1 MPKTLH
7 AQIHSAQVEVR
18 CADMSATLDFL
29 MDRLGFKVESIFPA
43 DSPTTAVVGAHGVRL
58 RLRQSVAGESV
69 PPFTLHLACDTG
81 ALTGGTLLHGPNGL
95 RVELFDAAPAVV
107 IPDGTQEFILT
118 HHTDQWSVGRAGM
131 QYRDLIPGRLGGR
144 FVASHIRIPDG
155 GPVPDYVHY
164 HHVRFQM
171 IFCKAGWVRVV
182 YEDQGE
188 PFVLEAGDCVLQ
200 PPTIRHRVLE
210 ASPGLEVIEIGC
222 PAIHETMADPELE
235 LPNSLVQSDRTYG
248 GQRFVRHIARVA
260 DWKTWPT
267 VAAQGFTARDTGIAD
282 ATDDLASVRVIR
294 ASSDAVTTPTSHGG
308 ELMFLFVLK
317 GSLAIESAALG
328 NHTLAAEDSVVIP
341 AGAEY
346 LLRGEKGMEMLE
358 VVLPAV

>member
-1 MPKTLH
+1 MTSSLH
-7 AQIHSAQVEVR
+7 SQIRGAQVEVR
-18 CADMSATLDFL
+18 CVDMAATLGFL
-29 MDRLGFKVESIFPA
+29 MDKLGFKVESIYPA
-43 DSPTTAVVGAHGVRL
+43 DSPTTAVVYAHGVRL
-58 RLRQSVAGESV
+58 RLRQAVAGEAV
-69 PPFTLHLACDTG
+69 PPFTLHLACDVA
-81 ALTGGTLLHGPNGL
+81 ALAGGTSLQGPNGL

-107 IPDGTQEFILT
+107 VPEGTQEFILT
-118 HHTDQWSVGRAGM
+118 RHTDQWGVGRAGM
-131 QYRDLIPGRLGGR
+131 QYRDLIPGRMNGR
-144 FVASHIRIPDG
+144 FVASNIRIPDG

-248 GQRFVRHIARVA
+248 GQRFVRHIAKIA
-260 DWKTWPT
+260 DWKPWPALA
-267 VAAQGFTARDTGIAD
+267 VPGFEARDIGIAA
-282 ATDDLASVRVIR
+282 ATDGLAGVRVVR
-294 ASSDAVTTPTSHGG
+294 ANTSAVTPSSAHNG

-317 GSLAIESAALG
+317 GSLAIESGVLG
-328 NHTLAAEDSVVIP
+328 NHTLNVDDSVVIP
-341 AGAEY
+341 AGAAY
-346 LLRGEKGMEMLE
+346 ALRGSEGLEMLE